1 MTYSNPHTHMAL
13 ARARQEDMMRE
24 ARKHELA
31 RLVPKRERGGLVA
44 WVAGRLH
51 RRERRST
58 APAAV

>member
-1 MTYSNPHTHMAL
+1 MAL

-31 RLVPKRERGGLVA
+31 RLVPKRERAGLVA